1 MKPEFTFHFD
11 DQPQFKV
18 SDRRSRTANDLR
30 AYRKHPERYQIKRAG
45 LHCYHIKV
53 NPWRDNCPTAII
65 QISQ

>member
-18 SDRRSRTANDLR
+18 SDRRYKTASMLR
-30 AYRKHPERYQIKRAG
+30 SYRKHPERYQIKRAG
-45 LHCYHIKV
+45 LHSYQVQIR
-53 NPWRDNCPTAII
+53 PWLDNCPTAII